1 MFLQAESPCVSPL
14 QNIYCDCAEEIRSTL
29 EHSLIIFPG
38 NTSEE
43 CGVLGAIVQAGTRGD
58 AGSTTSP
65 HHTSPATATLVTVI
79 ICVMDNPAKVV

>member
-43 CGVLGAIVQAGTRGD
+43 CGVLGAIVQAGDTGRCGEHNK
-58 AGSTTSP
+58 S
-65 HHTSPATATLVTVI
+65 SPATAT
-79 ICVMDNPAKVV
+79 CVMDNPAKAV